1 MRTIWA
7 VYRADLRRARRS
19 VISLVVILGL
29 TAIPALFTWFNV
41 AASWDPFSN
50 TKNLTIAIANTDQGY
65 KSDLVPL
72 TVNIGDQVVA
82 ALRANEDFD
91 WAIESEEGAVEKTR
105 SGQYYAAV
113 VIPVDFS
120 KDMMTFFSSPDARS
134 APLTYYINEKKNGLA
149 PKIAGQ
155 GAEHLSAQVNQVF
168 AQTLAEIALDTASSI
183 AGAMEDPSNTRALGA
198 LDTRIQTVASR
209 LAAAANSA
217 EAYAAL
223 VDASL
228 TLLDSTSAL
237 VSNASGAGAAAQSG
251 ASGLASGGTGLAGAV
266 QTATASVVGALSASQ
281 SSLSALSESIE
292 GVYSQ
297 ADGASASAVASLR
310 SQAGV
315 FEGQAAQ
322 YASIKSTLAGLTGS
336 PVPSE
341 QLDRLQSAVDRLNGL
356 AEGLRS
362 AATALEG
369 KNTSVQTN
377 HTTVAQLIADAQSAV
392 STVRG
397 DYDNTLKPQL
407 DSLASSLEAG
417 AGSLENV
424 RAALASAASGVND
437 GTGGARSGLTRL
449 RDAFKGAAE
458 SLREAEGKLTSMH
471 DSLAEALTSGDIA
484 RVRAIIGSDPKALAA
499 ALAAPVGIETNRV
512 FPVDNFGSQMAPL
525 YSVLALWVGSV
536 LMVIAMRSDVTDDNA
551 ADGLNEDDPLRRYF
565 ASHRVPLASGF
576 IGRYL
581 VFGTIALLQ
590 ATLVF
595 GGDIVFLKVQHT
607 HPWLFMCVGW
617 LTAVVFSFMLY
628 TLVATFG
635 NAGKAIGVL
644 LLVLQIS
651 GAGGAFPLVLL
662 PPFFSA
668 VSPFLPATH
677 AITAL
682 RAAIAGYSGA
692 EYADAMWMLAAFI
705 PVCAFGGLALRP
717 LLVSKNR
724 ALVGELESTK
734 LI

>member
-19 VISLVVILGL
+19 VISLVVVLGL
-29 TAIPALFTWFNV
+29 TAIPALFTWFNM

-113 VIPVDFS
+113 VIPADFS

-377 HTTVAQLIADAQSAV
+377 HATVAQLIA
-392 STVRG
+392 VRG

-512 FPVDNFGSQMAPL
+512 FPVDNFGAQMAPP
-525 YSVLALWVGSV
+525 VLGARPVGR
-536 LMVIAMRSDVTDDNA
+536 LGPHGHRHA
-551 ADGLNEDDPLRRYF
+551 LRR
-565 ASHRVPLASGF
+565 HRRQR
-576 IGRYL
+576 GRR
-581 VFGTIALLQ
+581 T
-590 ATLVF
+590 
-595 GGDIVFLKVQHT
+595 
-607 HPWLFMCVGW
+607 
-617 LTAVVFSFMLY
+617 
-628 TLVATFG
+628 
-635 NAGKAIGVL
+635 
-644 LLVLQIS
+644 
-651 GAGGAFPLVLL
+651 
-662 PPFFSA
+662 
-668 VSPFLPATH
+668 
-677 AITAL
+677 
-682 RAAIAGYSGA
+682 
-692 EYADAMWMLAAFI
+692 E
-705 PVCAFGGLALRP
+705 
-717 LLVSKNR
+717 
-724 ALVGELESTK
+724 
-734 LI
+734 

>member
-19 VISLVVILGL
+19 VISLVVVLGL

-82 ALRANEDFD
+82 ALRTNEDFD
-91 WAIESEEGAVEKTR
+91 WAIESEEDAVEKTR

-113 VIPVDFS
+113 VIPADFS

-168 AQTLAEIALDTASSI
+168 AQTLAEIALDTATSI
-183 AGAMEDPSNTRALGA
+183 ASAMEDPSNTRALGA

-237 VSNASGAGAAAQSG
+237 VSNATGAGAAAQSG

-377 HTTVAQLIADAQSAV
+377 HATVTQLIADAQSAV
-392 STVRG
+392 STVRS

-424 RAALASAASGVND
+424 REALTSAANGVND

-565 ASHRVPLASGF
+565 TSHHVPLASGF

-682 RAAIAGYSGA
+682 RAAIAGYSGT
-692 EYADAMWMLAAFI
+692 EYADAMWVLAAFI